1 MPTPIKKSAPSH
13 LTSSQLEALT
23 VRWEEWESQAA
34 SPGRKI
40 ARARLHLVFLLVRYA
55 GLRLGEALD
64 LPVSAIDCAT
74 GMVRVE
80 GSAPRSVLLP
90 LVAMRAIRRIAS
102 LPEAAQP
109 DFLHLDQGFVRKQ
122 FYSVAAPLSL
132 PPALVGPRALRYSR
146 GLELLRQHVPLPLVQ
161 KFLGQ
166 QNAAQLEAFLRFS
179 DGEAGRVLRAQ
190 HSMPDN
196 ENIIVGIVSR
206 LAVGLRMVEVEVISF
221 SGLRLVSLCPPP
233 LAARLELHENQVV
246 SVQILPEGIS
256 LAAGPERPQV
266 SMANILAATVQA
278 VHRDTCETF
287 VLLNLSDGT
296 PLHAAP
302 ESLPLGKWHLQ
313 EGRQIFALVPARQV
327 TLLPE

>member
-1 MPTPIKKSAPSH
+1 MSTPPKSEPSH
-13 LTSSQLEALT
+13 LTGPQLEALT
-23 VRWEEWESQAA
+23 VRWEEWESQAT

-64 LPVSAIDCAT
+64 LLVSAIDCAT

-132 PPALVGPRALRYSR
+132 PSALVGPRALRYSR

-179 DGEAGRVLRAQ
+179 DGEAGRVLRSQ

-206 LAVGLRMVEVEVISF
+206 LAVGLRMVEVEVTSF

-246 SVQILPEGIS
+246 SVRILPEGIS

-278 VHRDTCETF
+278 VHRDACETF
-287 VLLNLSDGT
+287 VLLNLADGT

-313 EGRQIFALVPARQV
+313 EGRQVFALVSARQV